1 MVNVPTSFSH
11 LKTKVD
17 DLDIGKSE
25 VIPVNLKKVSEV
37 VDNEVV
43 RNTNI
48 STPKA
53 KINNLEKKKIPEEN
67 SLIDSNKCNTSKQR
81 LDKKSE
87 ILIKNTRYIWS
98 SDYNCF

>member
-1 MVNVPTSFSH
+1 MVNVPSNFSH

-48 STPKA
+48 STPKT

-67 SLIDSNKCNTSKQR
+67 SLIDSNKCNIGKQR

-98 SDYNCF
+98 SDYNGF

>member
-1 MVNVPTSFSH
+1 MVSVPISFSH

-43 RNTNI
+43 KNQNI
-48 STPKA
+48 STPKT
-53 KINNLEKKKIPEEN
+53 KINNLEKEKNPGEI
-67 SLIDSNKCNTSKQR
+67 SLIDSNKCNIGKQR